1 VEAPTIPTVPLP
13 ALGARAPRKRNAVT
27 KALSRAALS
36 VAGWTF
42 RGGLP
47 DAPKFVAA
55 VAPHTSNWD
64 FVVGVLARRA
74 VGLDA
79 HFLGKHTLFTPP
91 LGWLMRWLG
100 GTPVRR
106 DVPGGVVRQVVE
118 TIREHDQFVL
128 GLAPEGTRRRVEAW
142 RTGFYYIA
150 LEAGIPIAPVAL
162 DYGRKQVVAGPPLL
176 PSGDIE
182 ADLDELQR
190 FFVGVV
196 PKKVDAVG

>member
-1 VEAPTIPTVPLP
+1 MDAPTIPTVPLP

-36 VAGWTF
+36 VAGWSF
-42 RGGLP
+42 SGGLP
-47 DAPKFVAA
+47 DAPKFVVA

-79 HFLGKHTLFTPP
+79 HFLGKHTLFRPP
-91 LGWLMRWLG
+91 FGWFMRWLG

-106 DVPGGVVRQVVE
+106 DVPGGVVQEVAE
-118 TIREHDQFVL
+118 TFRAYDRFVL
-128 GLAPEGTRRRVEAW
+128 GLAPEGTRRRVSKW

-150 LEAGIPIAPVAL
+150 LEAGVPIAPVAL
-162 DYGRKQVVAGPPLL
+162 DYGRKRVVGGPPLQ
-176 PSGDIE
+176 PTGDLN
-182 ADLDELQR
+182 ADLEKLQA
-190 FFVGVV
+190 FFLDVV
-196 PKKVDAVG
+196 PKKREGIG